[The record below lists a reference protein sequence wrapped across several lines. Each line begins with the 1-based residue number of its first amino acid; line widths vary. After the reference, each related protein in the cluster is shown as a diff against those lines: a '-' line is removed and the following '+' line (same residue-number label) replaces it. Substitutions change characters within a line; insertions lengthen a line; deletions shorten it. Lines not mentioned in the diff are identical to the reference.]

1 MFKKILITLTVISA
15 IVAFNPEAKAQ
26 QPTMK
31 LYQTDKF
38 GNVEYNKPHLVL
50 KHGKTYQADKFGN
63 IQYHKPAMTIKGGL
77 LK

>member
-1 MFKKILITLTVISA
+1 MFKKILITLTVVSA

-26 QPTMK
+26 PVMK

-38 GNVEYNKPHLVL
+38 GNVEYNKPHLVI